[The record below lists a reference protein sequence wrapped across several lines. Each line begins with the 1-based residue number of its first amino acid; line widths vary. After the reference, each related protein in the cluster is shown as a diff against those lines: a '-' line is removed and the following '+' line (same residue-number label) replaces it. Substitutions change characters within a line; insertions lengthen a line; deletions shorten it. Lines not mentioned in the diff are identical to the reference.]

1 MKTLKKIRQIA
12 YLNHHPRG
20 QGGMGV
26 NLPDFCFA
34 VPKIKLHYFFVN
46 FLLTMHLENKNKIN
60 KVLYQS
66 TQLFY

>member
-20 QGGMGV
+20 QGGVGV

-46 FLLTMHLENKNKIN
+46 FLLAMHLENKNKIST
-60 KVLYQS
+60 VL
-66 TQLFY
+66 